1 MSKDKDTKK
10 AFTHVWRACKEGEL
24 DLVRCLIRE
33 GQDPNEQ
40 TQSLKN
46 TPLHIAAKHG
56 HLLICLQLI
65 ENGAATNIANSYGQS
80 AYDLANE
87 SSMFI
92 QNQLNSKRGVTT
104 LSNLKVSVKEA
115 QKLLENLEQVK
126 MLIAKI
132 PNSMP
137 YGEEH
142 HEDGS
147 HME

>member
-1 MSKDKDTKK
+1 
-10 AFTHVWRACKEGEL
+10 
-24 DLVRCLIRE
+24 
-33 GQDPNEQ
+33 
-40 TQSLKN
+40 
-46 TPLHIAAKHG
+46 
-56 HLLICLQLI
+56 LI

-104 LSNLKVSVKEA
+104 LSNLKVSVNEA

-142 HEDGS
+142 QEDGS